1 MAPKN
6 DHSKLLRAVRQMRR
20 IRTFYALGVLLWA
33 ATAAWGGWQHP
44 GSRHMWVPVLLLVV
58 FAGLLSATTLWLRH
72 HRSED
77 ADRAAHHAAPR
88 RPAVRRHASA

>member
-20 IRTFYALGVLLWA
+20 IRAFYALGALLWA
-33 ATAAWGGWQHP
+33 ATATWGAWQHP
-44 GSRHMWVPVLLLVV
+44 GTRQMWVPLLLLVV
-58 FAGLLSATTLWLRH
+58 FAGLLSATTLWLRQ
-72 HRSED
+72 HRAGD
-77 ADRAAHHAAPR
+77 AGQPAHHAAPR